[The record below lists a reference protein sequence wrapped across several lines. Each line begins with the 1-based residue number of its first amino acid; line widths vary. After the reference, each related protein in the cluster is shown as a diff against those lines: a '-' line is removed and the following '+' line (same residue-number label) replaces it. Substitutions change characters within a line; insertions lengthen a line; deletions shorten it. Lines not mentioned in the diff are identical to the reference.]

1 VGAVPRLLVI
11 MGSGETSPT
20 MSKVHRA
27 LFDRLGP
34 APVPAVMLDTP
45 FGFQENADDI
55 SAKAVAYFRES
66 VQREIAVASFRSAEG
81 ADALATETML
91 ARLREARYVFAGPG
105 SPSYALAQWE
115 ASPIPAALAQKLR
128 AGGCVTF
135 ASAAA
140 CTLGPFALPV
150 YEIYKVGD
158 RVRWLEGLDLMAE
171 AGLPAVVV
179 PHFNNAEGGNHDTRY
194 CYMGE
199 RRLSL
204 LEAMLPAD
212 VFILGVD
219 EHTACILDLD
229 AGTAT
234 VAGLG
239 SVTVR
244 RVGHMSAVAS
254 GTSLGIAELAGM
266 GRGEAVAVAPPP
278 GAVVGTPVSGRDP
291 LEGDVERIE
300 HAFDAA
306 LRAGDAPAAVKL
318 TLELDGLLQDW
329 SRDTLQ
335 SDQLDRARAG
345 LRAMIVRL
353 GEAAEVGVRDPREAV
368 APFVDALLE
377 ARTRARADG
386 RYPDADV
393 LRDRLLSA
401 GVEVRDTAG
410 GTDWQLR

>member
-1 VGAVPRLLVI
+1 

-20 MSKVHRA
+20 MSKVHRS

-55 SAKAVAYFRES
+55 TAKAVAYFRES
-66 VQREIAVASFRSAEG
+66 VQREIGVASFRSAEG
-81 ADALATETML
+81 VDPLAQETML

-105 SPSYALAQWE
+105 SPSYALAQWS
-115 ASPIPAALAQKLR
+115 ASSVPAVLAQKLR

-140 CTLGPFALPV
+140 CTLGRFSLPV
-150 YEIYKVGD
+150 YEIYKVGE
-158 RVRWLEGLDLMAE
+158 RVRWLEGLDLLSPL
-171 AGLPAVVV
+171 GLPVVVV

-204 LEAMLPAD
+204 LEAKLPPE

-234 VAGLG
+234 VTGLG

-244 RVGHMSAVAS
+244 RQGQMSPVAAGS
-254 GTSLGIAELAGM
+254 ALSIAELLALA
-266 GRGEAVAVAPPP
+266 RGEVVAQAPPP
-278 GAVVGTPVSGRDP
+278 PSTTATPATRDP
-291 LEGDVERIE
+291 FERDVDRIE
-300 HAFDAA
+300 EAFDAA
-306 LRAGDAPAAVKL
+306 LRAGDAPSAVKL
-318 TLELDGLLQDW
+318 TLELDDLLQEW

-335 SDQLDRARAG
+335 SDHLDRARAG

-353 GEAAEVGVRDPREAV
+353 GESAEVGVRDPRAV
-368 APFVDALLE
+368 LAPFVDALLD
-377 ARTRARADG
+377 ARRQARADG
-386 RYPDADV
+386 RYADADA
-393 LRDRLLSA
+393 LRDRLLAA
-401 GVEVRDTAG
+401 GVEVRDSTA

>member
-1 VGAVPRLLVI
+1 MARLLVI

-20 MSKVHRA
+20 MSKVHRD
-27 LFDRLGP
+27 LLNRVGP
-34 APVPAVMLDTP
+34 GPAVMLDTP

-55 SAKAVAYFRES
+55 SARALAYFKES
-66 VQREIAVASFRSAEG
+66 VQRELVVASFRAAEG
-81 ADALATETML
+81 VDPLAYETTL
-91 ARLREARYVFAGPG
+91 ARLREAVYVFSGPG
-105 SPSYALAQWE
+105 SPSYALAQWS
-115 ASPIPAALAQKLR
+115 ASQVPAVLASKLR

-158 RVRWLEGLDLMAE
+158 RLRWLEGMNLIAE
-171 AGLPAVVV
+171 VGLPAVVV

-229 AGTAT
+229 AGTTT

-244 RVGHMSAVAS
+244 RQGRMSAVAS
-254 GTSLGIAELAGM
+254 GSTMSIEELAGV
-266 GRGEAVAVAPPP
+266 GSEDAPRAAAVAAP
-278 GAVVGTPVSGRDP
+278 APVDP
-291 LEGDVERIE
+291 LTADIGRFEQ
-300 HAFDAA
+300 AFDAA
-306 LRAGDAPAAVKL
+306 LRAGDAPAAVKVV
-318 TLELDGLLQDW
+318 LELDDLLHDW
-329 SRDTLQ
+329 SRDTTQ
-335 SDQLDRARAG
+335 SDLMDRGRAG
-345 LRAMIVRL
+345 LRAMVVRL
-353 GEAAEVGVRDPREAV
+353 GEAADLGIRDPREMV
-368 APFVDALLE
+368 APFVEALLDARRQ
-377 ARTRARADG
+377 ARTGG
-386 RYPDADV
+386 RWGDADV
-393 LRDRLLSA
+393 LRDRLLAA
-401 GVEVRDTAG
+401 GVEVRDTAE
-410 GTDWQLR
+410 GTEWQLR

>member
-1 VGAVPRLLVI
+1 MAAMARLLVI

-20 MSKVHRA
+20 MSKVHRD
-27 LFDRLGP
+27 LLDRLGP
-34 APVPAVMLDTP
+34 GPVVMLDTP

-55 SAKAVAYFRES
+55 SAKAVAYFKES
-66 VQREIAVASFRSAEG
+66 VRRELVVASFRAAEG
-81 ADALATETML
+81 VDPLAYERTL
-91 ARLREARYVFAGPG
+91 ARLREAVYVFAGPG
-105 SPSYALAQWE
+105 SPSYALAQWS
-115 ASPIPAALAQKLR
+115 ASQVPAVLAQKLR

-150 YEIYKVGD
+150 YEIYKVGGG
-158 RVRWLEGLDLMAE
+158 VAWLEGMNLMAE

-204 LEAMLPAD
+204 LEAMLPDD

-234 VAGLG
+234 VAGIG

-244 RVGHMSAVAS
+244 RQGRMTPLAT
-254 GTSLGIAELAGM
+254 GTTLSIADLAGAAH
-266 GRGEAVAVAPPP
+266 GGVAADRPAP
-278 GAVVGTPVSGRDP
+278 APVSPVEAGAADP
-291 LEGDVERIE
+291 LTADIDRFET
-300 HAFDAA
+300 AFDSA
-306 LRAGDAPAAVKL
+306 LRAGDAPAAVKVA
-318 TLELDGLLQDW
+318 LELDDLLHDW
-329 SRDTLQ
+329 SRDTTQ
-335 SDQLDRARAG
+335 SDLLDRGRAG

-353 GEAAEVGVRDPREAV
+353 GEAAEVGLRDPRDAV
-368 APFVDALLE
+368 GPFVEALLD
-377 ARTRARADG
+377 ARRQARAGG
-386 RYPDADV
+386 RWADADN
-393 LRDRLLSA
+393 LRDRLLAA
-401 GVEVRDTAG
+401 GVEVRDTAD
-410 GTDWQLR
+410 GTEWQLR

>member
-1 VGAVPRLLVI
+1 MPRLLVV

-20 MSKVHRA
+20 MSKVHRD

-34 APVPAVMLDTP
+34 GPVPAVMLDTP

-66 VQREIAVASFRSAEG
+66 VQRELTVASFRGWEG
-81 ADALATETML
+81 VDPLAYETML
-91 ARLREARYVFAGPG
+91 ARLRQAAYVFAGPG
-105 SPSYALAQWE
+105 SPSYAVAQW
-115 ASPIPAALAQKLR
+115 SQSQVPAVLAQKLR
-128 AGGCVTF
+128 TGGCVTF

-158 RVRWLEGLDLMAE
+158 QLRWLEGLDLLGSAV
-171 AGLPAVVV
+171 GLRAVVV

-204 LEAMLPAD
+204 LEAQLPDD

-219 EHTACILDLD
+219 EHTACIFDLD
-229 AGTAT
+229 AGTAS

-244 RVGHMSAVAS
+244 HQGRMSAVPPGS
-254 GTSLGIAELAGM
+254 ELPISELGQSVGDAIAP
-266 GRGEAVAVAPPP
+266 APPP
-278 GAVVGTPVSGRDP
+278 AAVAATSAADP
-291 LEGDVERIE
+291 LVADIDRLE

-306 LRAGDAPAAVKL
+306 LAARDAPAAVKVA
-318 TLELDGLLQDW
+318 LELDALLHDW
-329 SRDTLQ
+329 SRDTTQ
-335 SDQLDRARAG
+335 SDLLDRGRAG
-345 LRAMIVRL
+345 LRSMIVRL
-353 GEAAEVGVRDPREAV
+353 GEAAEAGVRDPRAV
-368 APFVDALLE
+368 LGPFVEGLLE
-377 ARTRARADG
+377 ARHRARAEG
-386 RYPDADV
+386 RWAEADK
-393 LRDRLLSA
+393 LRDRLLTA
-401 GVEVRDTAG
+401 GVEVRDTSE
-410 GTDWQLR
+410 GTEWQLR